1 MAINIFK
8 NKITKTTS
16 NTSAKL
22 IEAFELFL
30 DYKNN
35 NKDLLKFIRNNE
47 KFNDGLGSKLLY
59 MDKKTKNFNV
69 VPLSKEPSLENK
81 LPIMIRDINSS
92 DYVLI
97 SPTHTLNVIKYLS
110 TSSDKNII
118 NNFVNELETLKNQI
132 IDIKTNDN
140 NEDDLTINIGVYPL
154 LKEFLTKYNQE
165 IVNENRA
172 NKDNIVTFLEN
183 IFQIM
188 VLSNVKT
195 IKQGTPE
202 KYTIDLDKLNQTQ
215 EIQYSY
221 TNYYC
226 ITEAISNN

>member
-8 NKITKTTS
+8 NKITKTTT

-35 NKDLLKFIRNNE
+35 NKDLLKFINNNE
-47 KFNDGLGSKLLY
+47 SFNNQIRNKLLY
-59 MDKKTKNFNV
+59 MDKNTKEFDV
-69 VPLSKEPSLENK
+69 VSLSKEPSLENK
-81 LPIMIRDINSS
+81 LPIMIRDTKSS
-92 DYVLI
+92 DYVVI
-97 SPTHTLNVIKYLS
+97 SPKHTLNITNYLS
-110 TSSDKNII
+110 TSTDKNIV

-132 IDIKTNDN
+132 VDIKTNDDTQN
-140 NEDDLTINIGVYPL
+140 DLTINIGVYPL
-154 LKEFLTKYNQE
+154 IKDYLIEYNQE
-165 IVNENRA
+165 VVNDNRI
-172 NKDNIVTFLEN
+172 NKDSIIEFLRN

-188 VLSNVKT
+188 AFANVKT

-202 KYTIDLDKLNQTQ
+202 KYLIDLDKLNQNQ
-215 EIQYSY
+215 EIQYLY